1 MSASV
6 NNPAKGRIAHATRE
20 SAPPVEGRRDFF
32 RYRDLGVMEASGGA
46 LRAQTM
52 TAIRGMTECGE
63 LGGVE
68 YACGASLHA
77 VIFLSNGF
85 RSDRGTVF
93 TL

>member
-1 MSASV
+1 V
-6 NNPAKGRIAHATRE
+6 Q
-20 SAPPVEGRRDFF
+20 
-32 RYRDLGVMEASGGA
+32 LGWQGA
-46 LRAQTM
+46 L
-52 TAIRGMTECGE
+52 RGMTECGE

-93 TL
+93 TLK